1 MSNEEVPVIHIADE
15 DIVQSPKDIP
25 VKKKPGPKPKPKME
39 TAPPPVPAP
48 VSKVGYERPPKPD
61 PVVTNRREF
70 TEVVED
76 GRRHQEALDKSI
88 KVTTAARDYVS
99 IIFTP
104 AQVSFMK
111 ALLLPQKAPIAD
123 EILVK
128 FDSAF

>member
-1 MSNEEVPVIHIADE
+1 MSDEAVPVVHIADE
-15 DIVQSPKDIP
+15 DIIQSSKDIP
-25 VKKKPGPKPKPKME
+25 DKKKPGPKPKAKPE
-39 TAPPPVPAP
+39 TVSAP
-48 VSKVGYERPPKPD
+48 VAKVGYERSAKPD

-70 TEVVED
+70 AEVMED

-88 KVTTAARDYVS
+88 RGTTPAQDYVS

-104 AQVSFMK
+104 AQVAFMK
-111 ALLLPQKAPIAD
+111 ALLVTQKAPVAD

>member
-1 MSNEEVPVIHIADE
+1 MSDEEVPVVHVREE
-15 DIVQSPKDIP
+15 DIIQSSKDIP
-25 VKKKPGPKPKPKME
+25 VKKKPGPKPMSKVV
-39 TAPPPVPAP
+39 TDPPPAP

-70 TEVVED
+70 SEVMED

-88 KVTTAARDYVS
+88 QGTTPAQDYVS

-104 AQVSFMK
+104 PQVSFMK
-111 ALLLPQKAPIAD
+111 ALLLTQKAAIAD

-128 FDSAF
+128 FDSAL